1 MLQVP
6 LDYHLPIVFS
16 QPLALCYHQTP
27 GFMGE
32 SWQWGGGL
40 GNTTFQ
46 GALRTGCS
54 DRGGI
59 WLAEHSQAFLS

>member
-32 SWQWGGGL
+32 SWQWGEASETL
-40 GNTTFQ
+40 PFK
-46 GALRTGCS
+46 
-54 DRGGI
+54 
-59 WLAEHSQAFLS
+59 EH